1 MEATAPWRGFWM
13 QTIEVLIFCFSSLG
27 AVLVAGQLI
36 PFVALTVAT
45 ASILRSFLEFSNIPK
60 QVEAYNQGLNAI
72 HTLFNTWDGLT
83 RTERRT
89 RATIKQ
95 VVCTVEQA
103 MQTLAVALTD
113 ALPAQEGEEGDG
125 DGEEG

>member
-1 MEATAPWRGFWM
+1 M
-13 QTIEVLIFCFSSLG
+13 
-27 AVLVAGQLI
+27 
-36 PFVALTVAT
+36 
-45 ASILRSFLEFSNIPK
+45 
-60 QVEAYNQGLNAI
+60 EAYNQGLNAI

-95 VVCTVEQA
+95 VVGTVEQA

-113 ALPAQEGEEGDG
+113 ALPAQEGEECLEME
-125 DGEEG
+125 GEWK